1 MPMCCCVLGCQNK
14 ADRQK
19 NISLFRFPRNK
30 DILDSW
36 ISFVGRTNWQPTN
49 TSRICSLHF
58 NNDDY
63 YRWNDRLFLKPG
75 VLPRKC
81 IVRMSDN
88 KENFDPFK
96 VLNDKLTVNSSKRA
110 FEETLENAENFK
122 LQAISTE
129 SFNEIEILKERLQHD
144 RELHQQE
151 LKKQAE
157 MFSVILENEKSKLK
171 SEIKSGLELH
181 QQELKRQAEI
191 FSTIL
196 ENEKSKF
203 RSKIESGQQKLH
215 TLQRSVK
222 RKEEQIKSMK
232 HLFDELK
239 KKYRD
244 FQFATS
250 VKHQTFAFICKR

>member
-1 MPMCCCVLGCQNK
+1 
-14 ADRQK
+14 
-19 NISLFRFPRNK
+19 
-30 DILDSW
+30 
-36 ISFVGRTNWQPTN
+36 
-49 TSRICSLHF
+49 
-58 NNDDY
+58 
-63 YRWNDRLFLKPG
+63 
-75 VLPRKC
+75 
-81 IVRMSDN
+81 MSDN

-110 FEETLENAENFK
+110 FEETLESAENFK

-250 VKHQTFAFICKR
+250 VEHQTLAFICKR

>member
-1 MPMCCCVLGCQNK
+1 MYINLHYKQIIV
-14 ADRQK
+14 
-19 NISLFRFPRNK
+19 IS
-30 DILDSW
+30 
-36 ISFVGRTNWQPTN
+36 V
-49 TSRICSLHF
+49 
-58 NNDDY
+58 
-63 YRWNDRLFLKPG
+63 
-75 VLPRKC
+75 
-81 IVRMSDN
+81 
-88 KENFDPFK
+88 
-96 VLNDKLTVNSSKRA
+96 TVNSSKRA

-239 KKYRD
+239 KKYVSDTDALNMLSREFEGMSLNL
-244 FQFATS
+244 FQNEVKNNSRSASGRRYSEEVKKFAVTLFYNS
-250 VKHQTFAFICKR
+250 PKAYDYCRLVFFFSFHLFT